1 MVHAS
6 LRALGPVISGAE
18 AIIAA
23 LRDAVGPAGT
33 LMVYCDWQ
41 QDIWDLDEPDD
52 LSLTT
57 LTARPEARDDAVPFD
72 PATARAARDYGAL
85 PELIRTLPGAIAS
98 ANPGARCAAIGPGA
112 EMLTAGHALDYGY
125 GEASPFARLVAARGK
140 VLMLGAP
147 RDTMTLLHHAEHLA
161 DLPGKR
167 RVRVEYPFA
176 ALNGGLDWRW
186 AEEFNTGVP
195 VVAGLAEDYFAEVVT
210 GFLATG
216 AGRTGKVGTADC
228 VLVPADGIVRFAVD
242 WLESR

>member
-6 LRALGPVISGAE
+6 LRAVGPVVSGAE

-23 LRDAVGPAGT
+23 LRDAIGPDGT
-33 LMVYCDWQ
+33 LLVYCDWE

-57 LTARPEARDDAVPFD
+57 LTARPEARETAIAFN
-72 PATARAARDYGAL
+72 AASARASRDYGAL

-98 ANPGARCAAIGPGA
+98 ANPGARCAAIGPRAG
-112 EMLTAGHALDYGY
+112 ELTAGHALDYGY
-125 GEASPFARLVAARGK
+125 GEASPFARLVAAGGK

-161 DLPGKR
+161 TVPDKR

-176 ALNGGLDWRW
+176 ADDGRIAWRW

-195 VVAGLAEDYFAEVVT
+195 VIAGLADDYFAEVVT
-210 GFLATG
+210 DFLATG
-216 AGRTGKVGTADC
+216 EGRTGKVGNADC